1 MPRATF
7 GLDALTGATP
17 GLSKLAQAFAGG
29 NGAYQQ
35 GYEGELGNRSKI
47 AQAMAAA
54 AASQAKADQDNTETN
69 IVRSRPDLID
79 ENVALEAGTT
89 LPLVRA
95 FQQYTRTGVMP
106 TRQLQGPADE
116 AGNGPGIAPVLDDTG
131 LQSKIA
137 QAMRRSLPMRTN
149 VKDTNVEDFAK
160 AAGLYQG
167 QDLTNDVLNGARTPG
182 QVGAA
187 QAAAGGKPLYHFDS
201 SGLVGDLFGGGLNE
215 SSGRAQAVTGKDV
228 ALGKQATAGAVENYA
243 QAENARA
250 SAAKSRQEI
259 EQGVKSGMLKLDK
272 DADGNIIVVDL
283 QHRTIETPKDKDTGL
298 PVKPAAKGANLSEG
312 ERKAA
317 TLLTRLRG
325 SQSQLQQALLDDP
338 SAAKPD
344 SMAEMAR
351 MVPVI
356 GGDTP
361 ANSIMSGG
369 RQRVE
374 NAQLDMLDAALT
386 LGTGAAYTKEQLRG
400 YARSYFPQIGDDQAT
415 VADKQERLQSVI
427 RAAEIAAGRAEPLAP
442 KYPTPTAP
450 SAPKPN
456 VRTPMGAPPGQ
467 PQQAIPPNGRPPL
480 SSFQR

>member
-54 AASQAKADQDNTETN
+54 AASQAKADQDNSETN

-79 ENVALEAGTT
+79 ENIALEAGTT

-116 AGNGPGIAPVLDDTG
+116 AGNGPGVAPVLEDTG

-215 SSGRAQAVTGKDV
+215 SSGRAQSVTGKEV
-228 ALGKQATAGAVENYA
+228 ALGKQATAGAAENYA
-243 QAENARA
+243 QAEAARA
-250 SAAKSRQEI
+250 NAAKSRMEI
-259 EQGVKSGMLKLDK
+259 DQGGKTGQVQVVT
-272 DADGNIIVVDL
+272 DGNGNI
-283 QHRTIETPKDKDTGL
+283 
-298 PVKPAAKGANLSEG
+298 
-312 ERKAA
+312 
-317 TLLTRLRG
+317 TLLNKATGVARG
-325 SQSQLQQALLDDP
+325 AVGPDGQPLHGKAGALNGEQANALGFANRMQASSKILGELADKGVLQP
-338 SAAKPD
+338 SRVKQVAD
-344 SMAEMAR
+344 S
-351 MVPVI
+351 VPVI
-356 GGDTP
+356 GGGLGAL
-361 ANSIMSGG
+361 ANGLASAEQQQVEQA
-369 RQRVE
+369 QRDFI
-374 NAQLDMLDAALT
+374 NAVLRRES
-386 LGTGAAYTKEQLRG
+386 GAAIGQNEFANAAQQ
-400 YARSYFPQIGDDQAT
+400 YFVQPNDKPPAIKQKREAVQRAIQSMLAAVPQGM
-415 VADKQERLQSVI
+415 
-427 RAAEIAAGRAEPLAP
+427 RALPDVPGLPPQGGA
-442 KYPTPTAP
+442 TPTA
-450 SAPKPN
+450 A
-456 VRTPMGAPPGQ
+456 APPAG
-467 PQQAIPPNGRPPL
+467 NRPPL

>member
-7 GLDALTGATP
+7 SLDALNGATP

-35 GYEGELGNRSKI
+35 GYEGEVSSRSKI

-54 AASQAKADQDNTETN
+54 AASQAKADQDNSETN

-116 AGNGPGIAPVLDDTG
+116 AGNGPGVAPVLDDTG

-215 SSGRAQAVTGKDV
+215 SSGRAQAVTGKET
-228 ALGKQATAGAVENYA
+228 ALGKQATAGAAENFA
-243 QAENARA
+243 QAESARA
-250 SAAKSRQEI
+250 SAEKTRSENGEVTGTKPPKGYRW
-259 EQGVKSGMLKLDK
+259 K
-272 DADGNIIVVDL
+272 ADGSGGLEAIPGGPADA
-283 QHRTIETPKDKDTGL
+283 TTKTGA
-298 PVKPAAKGANLSEG
+298 PTED

-317 TLLTRLRG
+317 G
-325 SQSQLQQALLDDP
+325 WVQQAEFAFNNMEAALRDDP
-338 SAAKPD
+338 NAAKPGLIA
-344 SMAEMAR
+344 S
-351 MVPVI
+351 V
-356 GGDTP
+356 GGAIPGVGT
-361 ANSIMSGG
+361 AIKNSVNSDA
-369 RQRVE
+369 RQRFE
-374 NAQLDMLDAALT
+374 QGASSFSEAALRAA
-386 LGTGAAYTKEQLRG
+386 TGAGVNESEAKQKIAELTPQFGDRPGVIAQKRQALQVYMSSLRS
-400 YARSYFPQIGDDQAT
+400 R
-415 VADKQERLQSVI
+415 
-427 RAAEIAAGRAEPLAP
+427 AGRALQAMPPAP
-442 KYPTPTAP
+442 GTPPAQTA
-450 SAPKPN
+450 
-456 VRTPMGAPPGQ
+456 GA
-467 PQQAIPPNGRPPL
+467 RPPL